1 MKSAVLV
8 HAVNIFRSLERN
20 TSLEE
25 LDLSESSQLADGNSE
40 AVGCAIERMLN
51 VNRTLKT
58 LTLHDCGLEIVF
70 ATRIIIQITREQH

>member
-1 MKSAVLV
+1 M
-8 HAVNIFRSLERN
+8 NIFRSLEHN

-51 VNRTLKT
+51 VNRTLRV
-58 LTLHDCGLEIVF
+58 LTLRDCGLDIVL
-70 ATRIIIQITREQH
+70 ATHIIIQITREHL